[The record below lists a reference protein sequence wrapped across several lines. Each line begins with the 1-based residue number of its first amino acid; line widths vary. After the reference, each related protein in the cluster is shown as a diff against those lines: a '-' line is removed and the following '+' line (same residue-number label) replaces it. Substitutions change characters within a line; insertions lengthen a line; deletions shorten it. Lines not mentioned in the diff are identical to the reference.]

1 MKKRRLLS
9 VLLSTV
15 VAAGILG
22 GCGKTEDSSAVNGE
36 MITVTDRNGEVEV
49 PKNPEKVVV
58 LDYASLDILD
68 EIGVESVVG
77 VPKNGIPEYL
87 DKYEDEKYTDIGGV
101 KEFNFETINE
111 LDPDLIII
119 EGRQEGEEKLS
130 NLMNLLYRAHRFE
143 DIGRVAS
150 DKQYKEKLYKEYNIQ

>member
-36 MITVTDRNGEVEV
+36 MIPVTDRNGEVEV

-58 LDYASLDILD
+58 LD
-68 EIGVESVVG
+68 
-77 VPKNGIPEYL
+77 
-87 DKYEDEKYTDIGGV
+87 
-101 KEFNFETINE
+101 
-111 LDPDLIII
+111 
-119 EGRQEGEEKLS
+119 
-130 NLMNLLYRAHRFE
+130 
-143 DIGRVAS
+143 
-150 DKQYKEKLYKEYNIQ
+150 